1 MKITLRVISFIM
13 KHLLYIC
20 FSLLFSTIGISQT
33 IYRLNAANNGA
44 SITFSCPINNS
55 VFADDGNGSTHY
67 SNNIDYSLTFCAPA
81 NKLLKF
87 NFGCGSNTT
96 IERIHPSDTLFIYD
110 GNSTSSPLLYKV
122 TGNPANSNRLTYFG
136 ESSSAIFTSP
146 NSCITF
152 RLKSGS
158 SNNEDGWEACIT
170 CVDPISCGSGNSEAS
185 DLFLGAPN
193 ICNLNNYCGQTSGD
207 FGADYP
213 VNLNLSGGGC
223 PSGLNF
229 LGTIEN
235 NSWLKFQAAA
245 TSASFVFNV
254 PLGGSC
260 LNGIQTAIFSYNGT
274 SLTRMTPCANSDGS
288 WAGTFTLSTSSPL
301 VPGNDY
307 YLMIDGNAGDVC
319 NYNVSASTGIA
330 VANAGI
336 DISVCT
342 NTTSLLASAGSGTW
356 TVVGG
361 TGVFSNPNSN
371 ATDVTGL
378 TASTNVFQWSIN
390 TSNCGV
396 ISDEVTVE
404 AGCLLPVDLV
414 RFDGECIDNKILLS
428 WQTISEKSN
437 KRFIIERSIDGV
449 KFYTIGSVEGYGN
462 SEITNNYTFID
473 DKKNDVSVYYRLNQ
487 IDQNG
492 KISLSKIITVEHQ
505 CHENVSA
512 EISIYP
518 NPSHNST
525 TISLKLI
532 QKSSVRIELYSSI
545 GKLISTR
552 PVQTCEAGLEEINI
566 DSSEFPAGIYFLKAT
581 VNQIEFIEKLVK
593 L

>member
-1 MKITLRVISFIM
+1 M

-33 IYRLNAANNGA
+33 VYRLNSANNGA
-44 SITFSCPINNS
+44 TITFSCPINNS
-55 VFADDGNGSTHY
+55 VLADDGNGSTHY
-67 SNNIDYSLTFCAPA
+67 SNNIDYSITFCAPA

-170 CVDPISCGSGNSEAS
+170 CVDPISCGSGNSESS

-288 WAGTFTLSTSSPL
+288 WAGTFTLSTNSPL

-336 DISVCT
+336 DIPVCT

-371 ATDVTGL
+371 ATDVIGL
-378 TASTNVFQWSIN
+378 TASTNIFQWSIN

-404 AGCLLPVDLV
+404 AGCLLPVELV
-414 RFDGECIDNKILLS
+414 RFDGECIENKISLS
-428 WQTISEKSN
+428 WETASEKN
-437 KRFIIERSIDGV
+437 NVQFNVERSLDGV
-449 KFYTIGSVEGYGN
+449 NFFSIGSVKGRGN
-462 SEITNNYTFID
+462 SDIITNYNFID
-473 DKKNDVSVYYRLNQ
+473 NNNQNLLAYYRLNQ
-487 IDQNG
+487 IDYNG
-492 KISLSKIITVEHQ
+492 KINPSKIISVEKN
-505 CHENVSA
+505 CSENS
-512 EISIYP
+512 EIDISLYP
-518 NPSHNST
+518 NPSNNST
-525 TISLKLI
+525 TLSLRLLEESAIHIEIYNSLGQYVNSISLK
-532 QKSSVRIELYSSI
+532 RY
-545 GKLISTR
+545 
-552 PVQTCEAGLEEINI
+552 EAGLEEINI
-566 DSSEFPAGIYFLKAT
+566 DSTEFPTGLYFIKTT
-581 VNQIEFIEKLVK
+581 VNQIAYINKFLKQ
-593 L
+593 